1 MDATA
6 SVLFGKTRQ
15 AVLAELVDPPE
26 PGLYLRE
33 LQRRTGISSGAL
45 HHELGQLM
53 KADLVEKFEDGNRVV
68 YRLNRS
74 HPIHDELC
82 RIVEKTCGLP
92 ARIRQALSPLS
103 QRIDWAAIFGSVAQG
118 TSHAESDVDLLI
130 VGEVTSAEIIECIQP
145 LEKDLAREIGF
156 RLYAPEEFAERR
168 ESDAFLQKVLSRPLI
183 DLLGQ
188 MHDALES
195 GAFTRQ
201 SG

>member
-1 MDATA
+1 MEVTA

-15 AVLAELVDPPE
+15 AVLSELADSPD

-53 KADLVEKFEDGNRVV
+53 KADLVERFKDGNRVI

-82 RIVEKTCGLP
+82 RIIEKTCGLP
-92 ARIRQALSPLS
+92 ARIRQALEPLS

-118 TSHAESDVDLLI
+118 SSHAGSDVDVLI
-130 VGEVTSAEIIECIQP
+130 VGEITSAEIIECIQP
-145 LEKDLAREIGF
+145 LESALGREIGF
-156 RLYAPEEFAERR
+156 RLYSPEEFAARKG
-168 ESDAFLQKVLSRPLI
+168 SDAFLQKVLSRPLI
-183 DLLGQ
+183 ELLGRK
-188 MHDALES
+188 HDA
-195 GAFTRQ
+195 
-201 SG
+201 